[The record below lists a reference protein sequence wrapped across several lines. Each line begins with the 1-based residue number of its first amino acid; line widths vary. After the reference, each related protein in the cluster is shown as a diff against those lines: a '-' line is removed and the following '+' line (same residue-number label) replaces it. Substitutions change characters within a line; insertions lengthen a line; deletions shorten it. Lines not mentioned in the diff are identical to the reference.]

1 LTGSGERPV
10 IDGRSEPVKD
20 TGLRRMLTWT
30 FVALV
35 VSLVMAYIGV
45 SLAIRFFDR
54 P

>member
-1 LTGSGERPV
+1 LTETHERPA
-10 IDGRSEPVKD
+10 KD

-35 VSLVMAYIGV
+35 VSILMAFAGV
-45 SLAIRFFDR
+45 SLAIRWFDR

>member
-1 LTGSGERPV
+1 MNTVDEEGKQT
-10 IDGRSEPVKD
+10 KD
-20 TGLRRMLTWT
+20 DPGLRRMLTWT

-45 SLAIRFFDR
+45 ALAVRFFDR

>member
-1 LTGSGERPV
+1 V
-10 IDGRSEPVKD
+10 IDDRQPPHVED

-45 SLAIRFFDR
+45 GLAIRFFDR

>member
-1 LTGSGERPV
+1 VPSSG
-10 IDGRSEPVKD
+10 DN
-20 TGLRRMLTWT
+20 GLRRILTWT

-45 SLAIRFFDR
+45 TLAIRFFDR

>member
-1 LTGSGERPV
+1 MTGRDERPV
-10 IDGRSEPVKD
+10 IDGRPRPVED

-35 VSLVMAYIGV
+35 ISLLMALVGV
-45 SLAIRFFDR
+45 TLAIHFFDR

>member
-1 LTGSGERPV
+1 M
-10 IDGRSEPVKD
+10 IDDRQPPHVKD

-45 SLAIRFFDR
+45 GLAIRFFDR

>member
-1 LTGSGERPV
+1 M
-10 IDGRSEPVKD
+10 IDGQPPPVED
-20 TGLRRMLTWT
+20 TGLRRMLIWT

>member
-1 LTGSGERPV
+1 MTVDEEGKP
-10 IDGRSEPVKD
+10 PKD
-20 TGLRRMLTWT
+20 DPGLRRMLTWT

-45 SLAIRFFDR
+45 ALAVRFFDR

>member
-1 LTGSGERPV
+1 LTGN
-10 IDGRSEPVKD
+10 DGRSGDGAD

-30 FVALV
+30 FLALV

-45 SLAIRFFDR
+45 TLAIRYFDK